1 VASSRA
7 ALSRKQRRWADV
19 SGVRYDARGYV
30 TELGANLREPLSSDA
45 LAELARGSELAATAA
60 RPPRLLS
67 LTSSAALVV
76 NVFGWWRDRDAAP
89 LSVALGLGADGG
101 LRVTFEEPL
110 PTGLAGEPPLADVA
124 LRWPDGRLVAIESKL
139 GEWLVRRPRSKTVF
153 KDKYFPPS
161 GAVWSDAGLPRCQSL
176 ADDLQ
181 RGRERPKL
189 LHAAQLLKH
198 ALGLA
203 KSGAR
208 APTLLYLY
216 FDCPGREA
224 ATHRSELDRILERL
238 VPEIDLRVETY
249 QELYRALCAT
259 PGLDP
264 DYLSYLA
271 RRYFD

>member
-1 VASSRA
+1 
-7 ALSRKQRRWADV
+7 
-19 SGVRYDARGYV
+19 
-30 TELGANLREPLSSDA
+30 
-45 LAELARGSELAATAA
+45 
-60 RPPRLLS
+60 
-67 LTSSAALVV
+67 
-76 NVFGWWRDRDAAP
+76 
-89 LSVALGLGADGG
+89 
-101 LRVTFEEPL
+101 
-110 PTGLAGEPPLADVA
+110 
-124 LRWPDGRLVAIESKL
+124 
-139 GEWLVRRPRSKTVF
+139 
-153 KDKYFPPS
+153 
-161 GAVWSDAGLPRCQSL
+161 LPRCQSL